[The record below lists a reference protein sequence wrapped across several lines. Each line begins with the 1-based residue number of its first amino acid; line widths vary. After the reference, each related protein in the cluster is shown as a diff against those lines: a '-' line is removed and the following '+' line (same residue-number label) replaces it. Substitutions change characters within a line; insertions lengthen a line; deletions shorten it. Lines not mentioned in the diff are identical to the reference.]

1 MNVDNDSYKFIS
13 GLSSK
18 LKLSSKPIWS
28 PIVQGETTVKRKPQ
42 SKNIYKKK
50 TKTAKLTPQRKRNQT
65 RKNRWRD
72 NKTKTVGAQALVM
85 LSLKKAF

>member
-18 LKLSSKPIWS
+18 LKLPSKPIWS

-50 TKTAKLTPQRKRNQT
+50 QRNKNSEINTTTKEKPNQ
-65 RKNRWRD
+65 
-72 NKTKTVGAQALVM
+72 
-85 LSLKKAF
+85 KKQVER